1 MIVKNII
8 EEDFINYK
16 KPNMFIAF
24 PSCTFKCEKE
34 CGECICQN
42 QELYNQPNLSIPVE
56 SVVDRYLKNDITSSI
71 VCGGLEP
78 FDSIL
83 DLIELIYTLRVI
95 NHCNDDIVIYTGY
108 YKDEIADKINT
119 LSKFKNIYIKF
130 GRYIP
135 NQESHFDNVLGIEL
149 ASNNQYGEKIS

>member
-1 MIVKNII
+1 MKEYSNSSIVN
-8 EEDFINYK
+8 
-16 KPNMFIAF
+16 A
-24 PSCTFKCEKE
+24 
-34 CGECICQN
+34 
-42 QELYNQPNLSIPVE
+42 
-56 SVVDRYLKNDITSSI
+56 YLNNDITKSI
-71 VCGGLEP
+71 VIGGLEP
-78 FDSIL
+78 FMQFDEVY
-83 DLIELIYTLRVI
+83 DLIKLFRDNCT
-95 NHCNDDIVIYTGY
+95 DDIVIYTGY